1 LARLFFCFLKDNYLI
16 PARVRIN
23 RPLQAPGKKVNW
35 EGNLTIYP
43 TEIPKEVCKKR
54 SIFIIITTPIITRHT
69 ANNQMTN
76 NKYFDKKLQS
86 IYAKEHYMATYKK
99 ITFTEEY
106 LLEWKT
112 ASSGLLGEESMLR
125 SKGGILAK

>member
-1 LARLFFCFLKDNYLI
+1 MNREVFCGGQLD
-16 PARVRIN
+16 
-23 RPLQAPGKKVNW
+23 
-35 EGNLTIYP
+35 YP

-69 ANNQMTN
+69 ANSQMTN

-86 IYAKEHYMATYKK
+86 IYAKEHYMATDKK

-112 ASSGLLGEESMLR
+112 VSRGLFGEKSMLR
-125 SKGGILAK
+125 SNGGILAKVCIHTCVQCIHPHMGIQGTMHRNI